1 MQKVDAIYDRLGSG
15 SQTPSKIPP
24 SLGIDVV
31 TPCAT
36 PCHPHETAPL
46 LSLFDNT
53 IFDHKATPSEASESG
68 STTDL
73 LKSPSTL
80 PSKPPERKHDTQ
92 FDELRRSLLAIMP
105 SQKDIKTLLLATE
118 ALWTVWFDLITASN
132 SDDARSS
139 WMSFCFSSLTTSHPS
154 FIARALLLVA
164 TSLQQFSDDHVLSQ
178 LGLPLPPQEL
188 VEKILSHTTTLV
200 TSNDELVGTV
210 EGLECLVLQGV
221 YYCNEGKPRR
231 AWLCFRR
238 ALDVAQLM
246 GLHHR
251 MGLSDKDTEP
261 EPLERLRHIWWI
273 IFEADRFIA
282 MLLGLPYGIANK
294 HCGLETGVV
303 EAAGLSR
310 EEIYRRKLT
319 IVAGDII
326 DRNHASKSS
335 AFTATQEID
344 EKLEALASEMP
355 AEWWGL
361 PALPCSSEP
370 EKLAH
375 LNSRVRAQFLHYQC
389 ETFLHLPFM
398 LRSAAEPRFIYNKSV
413 CLKATRELIRRYMV
427 LRELYASYHFVCRVT
442 DFQAFTSVIILLL
455 NLLEPRSSQD
465 DYTQQQRDAQDW
477 QEIDKVMHI
486 FSDKTAGIDNAV
498 ATQGIKAIKALSAI
512 GRNGGQNSGSMKL
525 AIPYFGTLSIAKGS
539 RSQFEAATQ
548 SASESTSR
556 WPPHHH
562 AAAPLVTQSVPV
574 LSPPDSQQYQ
584 NLNRAAPDSYHI
596 DFSPSKVVPAINPAD
611 PLSVS
616 DALDFPEDDPT
627 VFQTFFELDQGVGE
641 NWNFSLEGMI

>member
-1 MQKVDAIYDRLGSG
+1 
-15 SQTPSKIPP
+15 
-24 SLGIDVV
+24 
-31 TPCAT
+31 
-36 PCHPHETAPL
+36 
-46 LSLFDNT
+46 
-53 IFDHKATPSEASESG
+53 
-68 STTDL
+68 
-73 LKSPSTL
+73 
-80 PSKPPERKHDTQ
+80 
-92 FDELRRSLLAIMP
+92 
-105 SQKDIKTLLLATE
+105 
-118 ALWTVWFDLITASN
+118 
-132 SDDARSS
+132 
-139 WMSFCFSSLTTSHPS
+139 MSFRFSSLTTSHPS

-164 TSLQQFSDDHVLSQ
+164 TSLQFSDDHVLSQ
-178 LGLPLPPQEL
+178 LGLPLPPQDL
-188 VEKILSHTTTLV
+188 IEKILSHTSTLV
-200 TSNDELVGTV
+200 TSNDELVGTM

-221 YYCNEGKPRR
+221 YYCNVGKPRR

-251 MGLSDKDTEP
+251 MGLSDKDTEA
-261 EPLERLRHIWWI
+261 EPLERLRHMWWI
-273 IFEADRFIA
+273 IIEADRFIA

-294 HCGLETGVV
+294 HCDLEIDDV

-361 PALPCSSEP
+361 PAVPCPIEP
-370 EKLAH
+370 GKLAR
-375 LNSRVRAQFLHYQC
+375 LNSRIRVQFLHYQS

-398 LRSAAEPRFIYNKSV
+398 MRAAAEPRFNYNKSV
-413 CLKATRELIRRYMV
+413 CLKATRELIRRYLV
-427 LRELYASYHFVCRVT
+427 LRELYANYHFVCKVT

-455 NLLEPRSSQD
+455 NLLEPRSAQD

-477 QEIDKVMHI
+477 QEIDKVMQI

-498 ATQGIKAIKALSAI
+498 ASQGIKAIKALSAI
-512 GRNGGQNSGSMKL
+512 GRNGDQNSGSMKL
-525 AIPYFGTLSIAKGS
+525 EIPYFGTLSIAKGS
-539 RSQFEAATQ
+539 RFQFEATAQ

-556 WPPHHH
+556 WQPHH
-562 AAAPLVTQSVPV
+562 AAAPVTQSVPV
-574 LSPPDSQQYQ
+574 LSPSESQQYQ
-584 NLNRAAPDSYHI
+584 GLNRAAPDSYHV
-596 DFSPSKVVPAINPAD
+596 DFSPSNVVPPVNPAD
-611 PLSVS
+611 TLFVS
-616 DALDFPEDDPT
+616 DGLCFPEDDPT
-627 VFQTFFELDQGVGE
+627 VLQTFFELDQGVGE